1 LRACVIRQDWQG
13 MSGKVIHTHS
23 QAFQTYAS
31 IMRAIQT
38 YASIASDVQSQVSCN
53 RGGGGRARVVAIT
66 SIGSTSHLKN
76 VQMAKVLDGVCVGGN
91 TGHD

>member
-1 LRACVIRQDWQG
+1 

-53 RGGGGRARVVAIT
+53 RGGRGGGMAGGARI
-66 SIGSTSHLKN
+66 SKR
-76 VQMAKVLDGVCVGGN
+76 
-91 TGHD
+91 

>member
-1 LRACVIRQDWQG
+1 

-53 RGGGGRARVVAIT
+53 RGGGGRAARGGDYIYWINQPPKKCANGDLTSWLNLVRV
-66 SIGSTSHLKN
+66 
-76 VQMAKVLDGVCVGGN
+76 
-91 TGHD
+91 GHEQSS